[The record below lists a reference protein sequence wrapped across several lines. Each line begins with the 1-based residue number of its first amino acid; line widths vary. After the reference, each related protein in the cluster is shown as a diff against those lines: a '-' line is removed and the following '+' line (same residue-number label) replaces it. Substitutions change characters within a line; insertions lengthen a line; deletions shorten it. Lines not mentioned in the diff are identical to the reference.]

1 MTIACRRI
9 VALAALAVLLLP
21 LTAVAQDSK
30 SAALATELARLL
42 DEKKLDTIA
51 TRVTDPDQYTAA
63 MYFPGTQLLVVG
75 AKYSAPA
82 RMDEALKDKKYRD
95 VYIDLNSA
103 SVPQSKIFISDL
115 GANGLQAKRRGNQP
129 ADTVDTKGRSYA
141 LDGDWGKAKLSE
153 DEYMKTFQESDSAYV
168 KMLEALI
175 AELKKTS

>member
-9 VALAALAVLLLP
+9 ASLTVLAFLVLP

-42 DEKKLDTIA
+42 DEKKIDTIA
-51 TRVTDPDQYTAA
+51 AKVTAPDQYTAA

-75 AKYSAPA
+75 AKYVVPD
-82 RMDEALKDKKYRD
+82 RMDEALKEKKFRD

-115 GANGLQAKRRGNQP
+115 GANGLQARRRGSQP
-129 ADTVDTKGRSYA
+129 ADSVDTKGKSYT
-141 LDGDWGKAKLSE
+141 LDGDWGKAKISE
-153 DEYMKTFQESDSAYV
+153 DEYMKTFQESDSEYA
-168 KMLEALI
+168 KMLAALI
-175 AELKKTS
+175 AELKR